1 MSHSTHCAR
10 LVLLQLSYPIS
21 TFITSVQPQ
30 NFPTMSASQ
39 FLTFAAPNFSPTLSQ
54 HIWNANLNHS
64 MILSL
69 KFIRRTYGRP
79 FFLNI
84 WPLAIT
90 SKLYHMLTWDSI
102 HFLKPSFLSLFRGSC
117 VLPLA
122 FCFLGQRLSDQ
133 VTYVWRHTLQAV
145 KSPCIYPDCKI
156 YLHIEVLGLF
166 TEPKVQ
172 WTLLSSFVY
181 ALTLKN
187 PKQTGRDFS

>member
-10 LVLLQLSYPIS
+10 VMLLQLSNPIS
-21 TFITSVQPQ
+21 TFITLLQPQ
-30 NFPTMSASQ
+30 NLPTMSASQ

-54 HIWNANLNHS
+54 HIWNENLNHS

-84 WPLAIT
+84 WPPAIT

-117 VLPLA
+117 ILPLA
-122 FCFLGQRLSDQ
+122 FCFLGQCLSDQ
-133 VTYVWRHTLQAV
+133 VTYAVRLTLQAV
-145 KSPCIYPDCKI
+145 KSPCISPDCKI
-156 YLHIEVLGLF
+156 YLHILILGFF
-166 TEPKVQ
+166 TKPEVQ
-172 WTLLSSFVY
+172 WTLLSSFQY
-181 ALTLKN
+181 TLTLKN